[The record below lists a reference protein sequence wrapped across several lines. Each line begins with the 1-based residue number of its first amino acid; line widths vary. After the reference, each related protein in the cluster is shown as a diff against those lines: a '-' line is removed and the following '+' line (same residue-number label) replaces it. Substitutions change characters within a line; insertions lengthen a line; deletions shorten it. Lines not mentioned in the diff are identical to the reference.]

1 MRWIVL
7 SLLLVVSVA
16 TATELTAYQQWLSFT
31 QGAAFNAAGP
41 AGMYAAQ
48 DTKELQ
54 PGSAAY
60 LHPAKELSALKW
72 SPQPASDAVVR
83 VEYRNSRAILS
94 GPGIASIDLLKSP
107 DRQLTLPNKLT
118 VRATLREATL
128 KVWLYN
134 PELVAQRKFRG
145 LDYFPYDPKAVV
157 NATFSRQEQPV
168 PVNYLDSRDHAGV
181 MYVVGTAKLPIG
193 GKIHAIRAY
202 SYKKRWADIDT
213 LLFLLK
219 DRTSG
224 KSTYGGGRVIEVHIP
239 RGAPPAA
246 VTINLNMAYSF
257 LCAYSEFYNCPIA
270 LTDRL
275 DAALPYGEKYP
286 PL

>member
-1 MRWIVL
+1 MRWIIL
-7 SLLLVVSVA
+7 PLLLLASLA
-16 TATELTAYQQWLSFT
+16 PAAELTPYQQWLSFT

-41 AGMYAAQ
+41 AGMYAVQ
-48 DTKELQ
+48 DMKELQ
-54 PGSAAY
+54 SGSAAY
-60 LHPAKELSALKW
+60 LRPAKQLSSLRW
-72 SPQPASDAVVR
+72 SSQPASDAIVR
-83 VEYRNSRAILS
+83 VEYKNSRAVIS
-94 GPGIASIDLLKSP
+94 GPGLASIDLLKSP
-107 DRQLTLPNKLT
+107 DRQLTLANKLT

-128 KVWLYN
+128 KLWLYN

-157 NATFSRQEQPV
+157 SARFSRKDQPT

-193 GKIHAIRAY
+193 GKIHTIKAY
-202 SYKKRWADIDT
+202 SYKNRWADIDA

-219 DRTSG
+219 DSTSG
-224 KSTYGGGRVIEVHIP
+224 KSTYGGGRVIEMHIP
-239 RGAPPAA
+239 RGAPPASVA
-246 VTINLNMAYSF
+246 INLNMAYSF
-257 LCAYSEFYNCPIA
+257 LCAHSEFYNCPIA

-275 DAALPYGEKYP
+275 DVALPYGEKYP